1 MSHATPRH
9 TPHKLAQ
16 TGGGR
21 FLQYFLRGLIVVV
34 PVAITLG
41 TVYWF
46 FDKVDG
52 ILRPYVVTRGMGLAL
67 LLVFIL
73 FVGWFSS
80 FFLIKRL
87 YRLVDG
93 WLERMPVINFI
104 YSSTRDF
111 LEAFAGKKR
120 RFTHAVLVNVLAE
133 EVWLVGFLTDEDLEE
148 FKLGGKYVS
157 IYVPQAYNVAGQLY
171 LVKRDRIR
179 PIDHLSSAEVMKYA
193 VSGGAVVLGNGHK
206 PKAATLRAEPVTAA

>member
-1 MSHATPRH
+1 MSHSPPRH
-9 TPHKLAQ
+9 SPHKLAQ
-16 TGGGR
+16 SGGGKV
-21 FLQYFLRGLIVVV
+21 LQYFLRGLIVVV

-41 TVYWF
+41 AVYWF

-52 ILRPYVVTRGMGLAL
+52 ILRPYVATRGMGLAL

-80 FFLIKRL
+80 FFLIRRL

-93 WLERMPVINFI
+93 WLERMPIVNFI

-120 RFTHAVLVNVLAE
+120 RFTHAVLVNVMAE

-157 IYVPQAYNVAGQLY
+157 VYVPQAYNVAGQLY
-171 LVKRDRIR
+171 LVKRDRVR
-179 PIDHLSSAEVMKYA
+179 PIDHLSSADVMKYA

-206 PKAATLRAEPVTAA
+206 AKATLRTDPLAAV